1 MAANRCRRRALYGQF
16 VTAIRATSD
25 AVFLRGGAGRV
36 CCGNVLPGDSVANEA
51 PGQII
56 IRLIRE
62 RQAARIVP
70 PAHTLMPSQDLA
82 LTAQFYFPPLFLSL
96 PAFVTH
102 QLLLLIGLPG
112 LSFDR
117 AWQMRKC
124 NHGYGCRLFLSGTPP
139 HLSARTRAASGLR
152 QPPTQYPLTEKT
164 RPESASVVAEPVHPK
179 HSPLRLAPSLAR
191 DLTVVHSTYR
201 PLFLSRL
208 SLHRLCAG
216 RWGGSPHSPLRSCP
230 GCRESDRSD
239 FLLTANAVPGWLVAC
254 ALSAQSVASVLE
266 RGYGTDRSFSCCGL
280 LSFAFPSTFR
290 FHAIHAH
297 LFLLSYYYF
306 FTPRLANSDGLAG
319 LHDSHAHW
327 SFRLVWYR

>member
-1 MAANRCRRRALYGQF
+1 MDANRCRRRALYGQF

-191 DLTVVHSTYR
+191 DMTVVLTA
-201 PLFLSRL
+201 LCFLSRL

-216 RWGGSPHSPLRSCP
+216 RWGGSTHSPPQSCP
-230 GCRESDRSD
+230 GCRETDRSD
-239 FLLTANAVPGWLVAC
+239 FPFDGKCRPGMARGLCLVGPVRRVG
-254 ALSAQSVASVLE
+254 S
-266 RGYGTDRSFSCCGL
+266 GKGL
-280 LSFAFPSTFR
+280 R
-290 FHAIHAH
+290 
-297 LFLLSYYYF
+297 
-306 FTPRLANSDGLAG
+306 D
-319 LHDSHAHW
+319 
-327 SFRLVWYR
+327 